1 MRTIAILLVTAI
13 LLATSFA
20 PILKPACGQSIQK
33 EGDVWRI
40 TSEHYMLQISARD
53 GSLLEIRQGNNA
65 GVIARSGEDGLWR
78 IRWRDNTELTA
89 RQTVVQTDLVGDSRL
104 RLIFSHPEVKV
115 SVVVAPSAEAVDFRA
130 TISPER
136 KDVLDFVLPAHLRF
150 EPQKVSR
157 LVFPMGGNT
166 AVGIAFLRGFFE
178 AQPPDRPAGWERQ
191 SVGAKAFVRLF
202 GGPLEIRPMDEPAV
216 ALRATDAGK
225 KWLSPEALRLVAQ
238 RQVIVNRPPRPVPG
252 MEVLVEAVDGRPFYV
267 GKKVG
272 HGTLWL
278 MGGQIGR
285 GDLAALQMALVKSA
299 LDRLAVRGKPIGLID
314 LPNETA
320 QGGWTATSVDQW
332 RDALSTLGTV
342 VELRNGRDLQTALTD
357 GSLAA
362 VVNPYA
368 ERFPVER
375 KEEFDQAIGAL
386 EGYLERGGHWF
397 EVGGYPFHYALIP
410 SLYYRRVFW
419 NYPPAFAD
427 FLHLDTSVGS
437 LSVYRIQPRDWQP
450 WEGRIH
456 KTAIFIPGGL
466 ACGAD
471 EQGGYLERQFGTFV
485 AARESWEAPI
495 VRLHIGSAPEVALR
509 QYAALN
515 GLRRRLDEKL
525 PADVLAKFKTA
536 VLVRLTASGQRQV
549 EQHKAALPYLP
560 VPSIVHYTEHLPLG
574 FDRSYPIHFPPPEW
588 YGTAEELAQFMREA
602 RELGHLVMP
611 YTNPTWFPDQSPV
624 WEREQDA
631 KSALALDLQGQPYR
645 ESYGGGHATGYG
657 ICLWHPLVQRYNRE
671 TVRLFTQQLP
681 VDILFQDQCAARSWR
696 YDTNPASPTPFA
708 YTEGILSMVAEDS
721 RRVPLSTEG
730 GWDWVAEYQVQLCGM
745 SFGIV
750 PTEPRPPWDRLL
762 REVYPPNLWRVYP
775 VAEILVHDKVSMLMH
790 DLGASVNDAEDLA
803 WVLGLGFALQYR
815 VNAGTLT
822 RDEAAREWLKWL
834 AVLQRTIVARYL
846 GEPMNSF
853 THERDDAKSGDR
865 DGGIIRAEYGAVH
878 IVANLNAQPHRE
890 GSLVLA
896 PFGFLATAPNAMA
909 GWLQQVG
916 GRDFGEDPVCFAL
929 ASGGGRTD
937 IWVYCRP
944 GVAVAIPAGRS
955 DAKPVPLHWDDG
967 TVSQAELRDG
977 AFHFRV
983 PGEPG
988 LNVRKVWHAA
998 IR

>member
-1 MRTIAILLVTAI
+1 MRTIAILLVTAT
-13 LLATSFA
+13 LLATSFV
-20 PILKPACGQSIQK
+20 PILKPACGQSIHR

-40 TSEHYMLQISARD
+40 ASEHYTLQISARD
-53 GSLLEIRQGNNA
+53 GSLLEIRQGDNTS
-65 GVIARSGEDGLWR
+65 VIARSGEDGLWR

-89 RQTVVQTDLVGDSRL
+89 RQTTVQSELVGKSQL
-104 RLIFSHPEVKV
+104 RLVFSHPEVKV
-115 SVVVAPSAEAVDFRA
+115 NVVVAANADAVDLHA
-130 TISPER
+130 TISPE
-136 KDVLDFVLPAHLRF
+136 KKEVLDFALPARLRF
-150 EPQKVSR
+150 EPQAVSR
-157 LVFPMGGNT
+157 LIFPMGGNT

-191 SVGAKAFVRLF
+191 SVGARAFVRLF
-202 GGPLEIRPMDEPAV
+202 GAPLEIRPMDEPAV

-225 KWLSPEALRLVAQ
+225 KWLSPEALRLVTQ
-238 RQVIVNRPPRPVPG
+238 RQVIVNRPPRPVAG
-252 MEVLVEAVDGRPFYV
+252 MEVLVESVDGRPFYV

-272 HGTLWL
+272 QGTLWL

-285 GDLAALQMALVKSA
+285 GDLAALQVALVKST
-299 LDRLAVRGKPIGLID
+299 LDRLALQGKPIGLIN

-320 QGGWTATSVDQW
+320 QGGWTATSVNQW

-342 VELRNGRDLQTALTD
+342 VELRNGRELQTALTD
-357 GSLAA
+357 GSVAA

-368 ERFPVER
+368 ERFPVDR
-375 KEEFDQAIGAL
+375 KEDFDQAIGVL
-386 EGYLERGGHWF
+386 ERYLERGGHWF
-397 EVGGYPFHYALIP
+397 EVGGYPFHYALTP

-427 FLHLDTSVGS
+427 FLHLDTTAGSV
-437 LSVYRIQPRDWQP
+437 SVYRIQPRNWQP
-450 WEGRIH
+450 WEGRTR
-456 KTAIFIPGGL
+456 KTALFVPGGVS
-466 ACGAD
+466 CGAD
-471 EQGGYLERQFGTFV
+471 EHGGYLERQFGTFV
-485 AARESWEAPI
+485 AAQESWEVPA
-495 VRLHIGSAPEVALR
+495 VRLQIGSAPEVALR
-509 QYAALN
+509 QYAAVN
-515 GLRRRLDEKL
+515 GLQRRLEEKL
-525 PADVLAKFKTA
+525 PADVFAKFKSA

-549 EQHKAALPYLP
+549 EQHRAALPYLP
-560 VPSIVHYTEHLPLG
+560 VPSIVHCTEHLPLG

-588 YGTAEELAQFMREA
+588 YGTAEELAKFMREA

-611 YTNPTWFPDQSPV
+611 YTNPTWFPDQSPI
-624 WEREQDA
+624 WKREQDA

-657 ICLWHPLVQRYNRE
+657 ICLWHPLVQQYNRE

-696 YDTNPASPTPFA
+696 YDTNPASPSPIA

-750 PTEPRPPWDRLL
+750 PTEPRPAWDRLL

-775 VAEILVHDKVSMLMH
+775 VAEILVHDKVSMVMH
-790 DLGASVNDAEDLA
+790 DLGASVNDFEDLA

-815 VNAGTLT
+815 VNAVTLT
-822 RDEAAREWLKWL
+822 KDQAAQEWLKWL
-834 AVLQRTIVARYL
+834 AVLQKTLVAQYL

-853 THERDDAKSGDR
+853 THERHDAESGDR
-865 DGGIIRAEYGAVH
+865 DGGIIRAQYGAVH
-878 IVANLNAQPHRE
+878 ILANLNTRPHSE

-909 GWLQQVG
+909 GSLQQVG

-929 ASGGGRTD
+929 ASNGKERELW
-937 IWVYCRP
+937 IYCRP
-944 GVAVAIPAGRS
+944 GLAVAVPAEHFGG
-955 DAKPVPLHWDDG
+955 KPVQLQWDDG
-967 TVSQAELRDG
+967 TMSEAELRDG
-977 AFHFRV
+977 ALHFRA
-983 PGEPG
+983 PGDPG
-988 LNVRKVWHAA
+988 PTVRKVWHATL
-998 IR
+998 R